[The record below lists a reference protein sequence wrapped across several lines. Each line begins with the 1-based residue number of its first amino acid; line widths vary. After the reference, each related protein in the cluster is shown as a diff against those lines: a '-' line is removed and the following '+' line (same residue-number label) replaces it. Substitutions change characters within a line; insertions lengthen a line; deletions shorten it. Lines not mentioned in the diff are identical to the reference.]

1 MSSADIESQ
10 PIEDSE
16 IPETDLGELTQNST
30 SLTSLAINATS
41 NAINTIYKEVVV
53 IADSVID

>member
-16 IPETDLGELTQNST
+16 IPETDLGEQAQNST
-30 SLTSLAINATS
+30 GWSGLAINATS
-41 NAINTIYKEVVV
+41 SAINTVY
-53 IADSVID
+53 